1 MKDIKSIM
9 IGFLLATCMFL
20 FMGQTSYSHLSKSP
34 IEVKII
40 EQPNASSFGTM
51 KVKIIEQPSIKV
63 EPKGY
68 NGFRIRE

>member
-1 MKDIKSIM
+1 MKDIKSLI

-20 FMGQTSYSHLSKSP
+20 FMGQTSNISNSP

-40 EQPNASSFGTM
+40 EQPLADFNRIM
-51 KVKIIEQPSIKV
+51 KVKIVEQPPIKV